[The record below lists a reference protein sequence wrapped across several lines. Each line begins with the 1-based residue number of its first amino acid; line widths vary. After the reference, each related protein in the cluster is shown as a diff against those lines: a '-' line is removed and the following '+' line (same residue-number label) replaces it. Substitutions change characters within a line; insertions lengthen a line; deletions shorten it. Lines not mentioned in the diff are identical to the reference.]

1 MLDRIKRRPKEPLNQ
16 ILLDLAVESARQS
29 EDDHVYMCTVTVQ
42 YTWSHYLVVSETWV
56 DTQQVKLVSIL

>member
-16 ILLDLAVESARQS
+16 ILLDLAVESARQC
-29 EDDHVYMCTVTVQ
+29 EDDQVYMCTVTVQ

-56 DTQQVKLVSIL
+56 DTQQVKLVLIL